1 MQMKPILSWRYTLA
15 VAALLGV
22 APLWA
27 NNLLSDYQRARQYDA
42 TFSASLTEYET
53 QRLQASVAATAY
65 YPQAKFSRAQ
75 LANESKERQTLTVTQ
90 PIMNWD
96 RWLNLQEVDPRNAMA
111 QATLE
116 RQQYDLAQRLF
127 KTVGALSESREKLLL
142 NDANIKALE
151 AQTTSAQRMFELGM
165 GTVTDVYDAKVRLS
179 QARSQS
185 LALRAALQAAERQYE
200 VMVGTRPKANG
211 YRLRKEPVAFQLPP
225 LQDVL
230 AQALGQNPNIRSS
243 QQAIAVGEITRK
255 RAKAVYW
262 PSLNASMQRSQY
274 NGTTST
280 SSGLTFGI
288 DIPIDTSSYMRLQ
301 TTELELQKL
310 REQERDTRQRIELE
324 IQGLY
329 AELQTL
335 LADVAIRREAIAAA
349 EQSLHANEKSY
360 EGGVRSRLDV
370 LNAIQALHKTQ
381 SDYVGTVL
389 QLGERFL
396 SLHINA
402 AAELDVVLRKVQ
414 EQLFVP
420 EQGGASDV
428 AATSTPQL
436 AAAP

>member
-1 MQMKPILSWRYTLA
+1 MKPIFVWRHVAA
-15 VAALLGV
+15 VVALLG
-22 APLWA
+22 ASPLWA
-27 NNLLSDYQRARQYDA
+27 SNLLADYQRARQYDA
-42 TFSASLTEYET
+42 AFSASLTEYET

-65 YPQAKFSRAQ
+65 YPQAKFSRTQ
-75 LANESKERQTLTVTQ
+75 LANESEERQTLTVTQ
-90 PIMNWD
+90 PIVNWD

-127 KTVGALSESREKLLL
+127 KTVSTLSESREKLLL

-165 GTVTDVYDAKVRLS
+165 GTVTDVYDAKVRLA

-185 LALRAALQAAERQYE
+185 LVLRSTLQAAERQYE

-230 AQALGQNPNIRSS
+230 AQALAQNPNIRSS

-274 NGTTST
+274 AGNTNT

-324 IQGLY
+324 VQRLY
-329 AELQTL
+329 AELQTA
-335 LADVAIRREAIAAA
+335 LADVAIRRDAIAAA

-360 EGGVRSRLDV
+360 EGGVRSKLDV
-370 LNAIQALHKTQ
+370 LNAIQVLHQTQ
-381 SDYVGTVL
+381 SEHVSAVL
-389 QLGERFL
+389 QLGERL
-396 SLHINA
+396 LGLHINA
-402 AAELDVVLRKVQ
+402 AAELDVVLQQVQ

-420 EQGGASDV
+420 EPEASTDV
-428 AATSTPQL
+428 AATP
-436 AAAP
+436 AAPQTPAMP